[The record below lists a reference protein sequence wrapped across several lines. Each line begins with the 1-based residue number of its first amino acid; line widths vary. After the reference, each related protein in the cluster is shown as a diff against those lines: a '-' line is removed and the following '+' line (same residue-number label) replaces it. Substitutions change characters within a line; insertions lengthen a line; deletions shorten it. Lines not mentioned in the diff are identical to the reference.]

1 MIRRFSVVAVQEVLN
16 VAALKLICDELNKPK
31 LRRVNEWKDKNHNW
45 NFCML
50 DMEGSQLGFIYDSDG
65 AIDIELISLTQ
76 GPEETKED
84 CEVLIGSFK
93 VGDLNLQ
100 LVNMKLNKMA
110 KLEVLREKIKDLVS
124 EEDMLLLFVDFS
136 GISKV
141 TDEWLTMG
149 GLHSMFPPS
158 MNTSYLSTKLGLAPQ
173 HISNILYNSK
183 VQGQITG
190 ISGVVRQGL
199 THLAIPNGWNWGGP
213 TSPFCPVWAELFLNS
228 NMGTAL

>member
-65 AIDIELISLTQ
+65 GISGRGSIRLNIKTLVPAIDIELISLTQ

-93 VGDLNLQ
+93 VGELNLQ

-141 TDEWLTMG
+141 TG
-149 GLHSMFPPS
+149 
-158 MNTSYLSTKLGLAPQ
+158 
-173 HISNILYNSK
+173 
-183 VQGQITG
+183 TG
-190 ISGVVRQGL
+190 
-199 THLAIPNGWNWGGP
+199 
-213 TSPFCPVWAELFLNS
+213 FLQE
-228 NMGTAL
+228 